1 MSLAARTDGA
11 LMALAVSLCFAGSL
25 CVFRLRSRMRHS
37 TGLVRAS
44 WIFLTG
50 LEAGVAVWATQCI
63 ALIANRPGVVVGIDP
78 LLTLCGLLLSVVGA
92 TFALAIGWT
101 STDRTRVLAGSMV
114 LAMTI
119 GVNQWLVFGAYHMAG
134 LVHWEPAMV
143 WVAMV
148 LNLICV
154 HGALV
159 AGGRARTF
167 LRQVA
172 GAGLLSVGVI
182 AAHVL
187 TLSALTLTPDPSLS
201 MAGLINPMSL
211 MFVVIMLA
219 AMILTGGLGAAYID
233 DAQSVVTLMR
243 LRRLADAAREGIV
256 IVRDGR
262 INDANVS
269 FCKLVGVEASE
280 LLGAELFNR
289 LLTLEPADAAEERRE
304 GWLQPV
310 DSAQAPIPVE
320 VYLADEAGALGGS
333 NHLIVTLRDLREQR
347 AAESRIHYLAEH
359 DSLTGLPNRKAM
371 HARLTSCVD
380 RARRTKEKFAVVCA
394 NLDGFKAV
402 NDLHGQA
409 AGDAVLAQLGQ
420 RFSEQLSEP
429 SFVARYG
436 GDEFVLV
443 VFFPEEDTALG
454 LAQWLQTLLNDI
466 RRPVDWAG
474 TPIEP
479 SSCMGVS
486 LFPDNGADVDTLL
499 INADTAL
506 QRAKASGRQTFCFFE
521 YDTDNTVRERRNL
534 ARDLRDA
541 VKNEEL
547 VVYYQPQCRTQTGI
561 LCGFEALVRWRH
573 PERGLVPPD
582 MFIPIAEEQG
592 LIVELGEWVLRE
604 ACVAAM
610 QWPSDITVAVNLSP
624 LQLSDADL
632 ADRVRQI
639 LFETGLAPG
648 RLELEVTESALFRNY
663 QGALDTL
670 RRIKAMGVRVS
681 MDDFGTGFSSLSTL
695 QSFPFDKIKIDKSF
709 VQGIGQF
716 ERSTVIV
723 RAVLGIGRGLE
734 IPVVAEGVETQAQLD
749 FLRDEA
755 CAVIQ
760 GYLFGR
766 PAPLADHAALLQI
779 AADAMAAAAAKT
791 VTVTPRAR
799 RRAG

>member
-1 MSLAARTDGA
+1 MSLAAHTDGA
-11 LMALAVSLCFAGSL
+11 LLLLSVSLCLAGCL
-25 CVFRLRSRMRHS
+25 CVFRLRCRMQHS

-50 LEAGVAVWATQCI
+50 LEAGVAIWATQCI
-63 ALIANRPGVVVGIDP
+63 VLIANRPGVAVGIDP
-78 LLTLCGLLLSVVGA
+78 LLTLFGLLASVAGA

-101 STDRTRVLAGSMV
+101 SVDRTRVLAGSMV
-114 LAMTI
+114 LAMTV

-134 LVHWEPAMV
+134 AAHWEPSIVWAAMV
-143 WVAMV
+143 V
-148 LNLICV
+148 NLLGV

-159 AGGRARTF
+159 ASGRARTF

-172 GAGLLSVGVI
+172 GATLLTLAVI
-182 AAHVL
+182 SAHFL
-187 TLSALTLTPDPSLS
+187 TLSGLSFTPDPGLS

-243 LRRLADAAREGIV
+243 LRRLANAAREGIV
-256 IVRDGR
+256 IVRAGR
-262 INDANVS
+262 ISDANVS
-269 FCKLVGVEASE
+269 FCRLVGVEAGD
-280 LLGAELFNR
+280 LLGTELFSR
-289 LLTLEPADAAEERRE
+289 LLTLEPAGAGDDRFE

-310 DSAQAPIPVE
+310 DADLPPIPVE
-320 VYLADEAGALGGS
+320 VYLAEEPGAGGS
-333 NHLIVTLRDLREQR
+333 SEHVIVTLRDLREQR

-371 HARLTSCVD
+371 HARLTSCVE
-380 RARRTKEKFAVVCA
+380 RARRTREKFAVICA
-394 NLDGFKAV
+394 NLDGFKDV

-409 AGDAVLAQLGQ
+409 AGDALLAQLGQ
-420 RFSEQLSEP
+420 RFSQQLHDP

-454 LAQWLQTLLNDI
+454 LAQWLQSLQNEI
-466 RRPVDWAG
+466 RRPMDWAG

-479 SSCMGVS
+479 SACMGIS
-486 LFPDNGADVDTLL
+486 LFPDNGSDVETLL

-506 QRAKASGRQTFCFFE
+506 QRAKGSGRHTFCFFE
-521 YDTDNTVRERRNL
+521 YATDNTVRERRNL

-541 VKNEEL
+541 IKNNEL
-547 VVYYQPQCRTQTGI
+547 VVYYQPQGRTQTGI

-573 PERGLVPPD
+573 PDRGLVPPD

-604 ACVAAM
+604 ACLAAT
-610 QWPSDITVAVNLSP
+610 QWPSDISIAVNLSP
-624 LQLSDADL
+624 LQLSDPDL
-632 ADRVRQI
+632 GERVRQI
-639 LFETGLAPG
+639 LSETGLPPA

-670 RRIKAMGVRVS
+670 RRIKAMGVGVA

-716 ERSTVIV
+716 DRSTVIV
-723 RAVLGIGRGLE
+723 RAVLGIGRGLG
-734 IPVVAEGVETQAQLD
+734 IPVVAEGVETEEQLA
-749 FLRDEA
+749 FLRDET

-766 PAPLADHAALLQI
+766 PAPLADHAALLKI
-779 AADAMAAAAAKT
+779 AADAMAAAA
-791 VTVTPRAR
+791 PRSIAAR
-799 RRAG
+799 SRHRAG

>member
-1 MSLAARTDGA
+1 MSLAAHTDGA
-11 LMALAVSLCFAGSL
+11 LLLLSVSLCFAGCL

-50 LEAGVAVWATQCI
+50 LEAGVAIWATQCI
-63 ALIANRPGVVVGIDP
+63 VLIANRPGVAVGIDP
-78 LLTLCGLLLSVVGA
+78 LLTLFGLLASVAGA

-101 STDRTRVLAGSMV
+101 SVDRTRVLAGSMV
-114 LAMTI
+114 LAMTV
-119 GVNQWLVFGAYHMAG
+119 GVNQWLVYGAYHMAG
-134 LVHWEPAMV
+134 VVQWEPSIVWGAMV
-143 WVAMV
+143 V
-148 LNLICV
+148 NLLGV

-159 AGGRARTF
+159 ASGRARTF

-172 GAGLLSVGVI
+172 GATLLTLAVI
-182 AAHVL
+182 SAHFL
-187 TLSALTLTPDPSLS
+187 TLSGLTLTPDPGLS

-243 LRRLADAAREGIV
+243 LRRLANAAREGIV
-256 IVRDGR
+256 IVRAGR

-269 FCKLVGVEASE
+269 FCRLVGVEAGD
-280 LLGAELFNR
+280 LLGTELFSR
-289 LLTLEPADAAEERRE
+289 LLTLEPAVVGDERRE
-304 GWLQPV
+304 GWLQPA
-310 DSAQAPIPVE
+310 DAALSPIPVE
-320 VYLADEAGALGGS
+320 VYLAEEPGAGGS
-333 NHLIVTLRDLREQR
+333 SDHMIVTLRDLREQR

-371 HARLTSCVD
+371 HARLTSCVE
-380 RARRTKEKFAVVCA
+380 RAKRTREKFAVICA
-394 NLDGFKAV
+394 NLDGFKDV

-409 AGDAVLAQLGQ
+409 AGDALLAQLGQ
-420 RFSEQLSEP
+420 RFSQQLHDP

-454 LAQWLQTLLNDI
+454 LAQWLQSLQNEL

-479 SSCMGVS
+479 SACMGVS
-486 LFPDNGADVDTLL
+486 LFPDNGSDVDTLL

-521 YDTDNTVRERRNL
+521 YATDNTVRERRNL

-541 VKNEEL
+541 IKNNEL
-547 VVYYQPQCRTQTGI
+547 VVYYQPQGRTQTGI

-573 PERGLVPPD
+573 PDRGLVPPD

-604 ACVAAM
+604 ACLAAT
-610 QWPSDITVAVNLSP
+610 QWPADISIAVNLSP
-624 LQLSDADL
+624 LQLSDPDL
-632 ADRVRQI
+632 GDRVRQI
-639 LFETGLAPG
+639 LFETGLPPA

-670 RRIKAMGVRVS
+670 RRIKAMGVGVA

-716 ERSTVIV
+716 DRSTVIV
-723 RAVLGIGRGLE
+723 RAVLGIGRGLG
-734 IPVVAEGVETQAQLD
+734 IPVVAEGVETEDQLA
-749 FLRDEA
+749 FLREEA

-766 PAPLADHAALLQI
+766 PAPLADHAALLKI
-779 AADAMAAAAAKT
+779 AADAMAAAAPKSIAA
-791 VTVTPRAR
+791 RSR

>member
-1 MSLAARTDGA
+1 MSLAAHTDGA
-11 LMALAVSLCFAGSL
+11 LLLLSVSLCFAGCL

-50 LEAGVAVWATQCI
+50 LEAGVAIWATQCI
-63 ALIANRPGVVVGIDP
+63 VLIANRPGVAVGIDP
-78 LLTLCGLLLSVVGA
+78 LLTLFGLLASVAGA

-101 STDRTRVLAGSMV
+101 SVDRTRVLAGSMV
-114 LAMTI
+114 LAMTV
-119 GVNQWLVFGAYHMAG
+119 GVNQWLVYGAYHMAG
-134 LVHWEPAMV
+134 VVQWEPSIVWGAMV
-143 WVAMV
+143 V
-148 LNLICV
+148 NLLGV

-159 AGGRARTF
+159 ASGRAITF

-172 GAGLLSVGVI
+172 GATLLTLAVI
-182 AAHVL
+182 SAHFL
-187 TLSALTLTPDPSLS
+187 TLSGLTLTPDPGLS

-243 LRRLADAAREGIV
+243 LRRLANAAREGIV
-256 IVRDGR
+256 IVRAGR

-269 FCKLVGVEASE
+269 FCRLVGVEAGD
-280 LLGAELFNR
+280 LLGTELFSR
-289 LLTLEPADAAEERRE
+289 LLTLEPAVVGDERRE
-304 GWLQPV
+304 GWLQPA
-310 DSAQAPIPVE
+310 DAALSPIPVE
-320 VYLADEAGALGGS
+320 VYLAEEPGAGGS
-333 NHLIVTLRDLREQR
+333 SDHMIVTLRDLREQR

-371 HARLTSCVD
+371 HARLTSCVE
-380 RARRTKEKFAVVCA
+380 RAKRTREKFAVICA
-394 NLDGFKAV
+394 NLDGFKDV

-409 AGDAVLAQLGQ
+409 AGDALLAQLGQ
-420 RFSEQLSEP
+420 RFSQQLHDP

-454 LAQWLQTLLNDI
+454 LAQWLQSLQNEL

-479 SSCMGVS
+479 SACMGVS
-486 LFPDNGADVDTLL
+486 LFPDNGSDVDTLL

-521 YDTDNTVRERRNL
+521 YATDNTVRERRNL

-541 VKNEEL
+541 IKNNEL
-547 VVYYQPQCRTQTGI
+547 VVYYQPQGRTQTGI

-573 PERGLVPPD
+573 PDRGLVPPD

-604 ACVAAM
+604 ACLAAT
-610 QWPSDITVAVNLSP
+610 QWPADISIAVNLSP
-624 LQLSDADL
+624 LQLSDPDL
-632 ADRVRQI
+632 GDRVRQI
-639 LFETGLAPG
+639 LFETGLPPA

-670 RRIKAMGVRVS
+670 RRIKAMGVGVA

-716 ERSTVIV
+716 DRSTVIV
-723 RAVLGIGRGLE
+723 RAVLGIGRGLG
-734 IPVVAEGVETQAQLD
+734 IPVVAEGVETEDQLA
-749 FLRDEA
+749 FLREEA

-766 PAPLADHAALLQI
+766 PAPLADHAALLKI
-779 AADAMAAAAAKT
+779 AADAMAAAAPKSIAA
-791 VTVTPRAR
+791 RSR